1 MAKNITI
8 IGAGIVG
15 IATASYLRRDGHAVT
30 VVDMRPP
37 GEYTSFGNAGILS
50 PGSCVPQALPG
61 VLSKVPGYLSDPLG
75 PLAIRPAHFLKV
87 LPWFLRL
94 VAASRLSRVEQ
105 IADALRPLLQ
115 QTFDAYA
122 PLVQHAGVA
131 DMIRQTGYVVAYSSR
146 AALARDA
153 LPWKL
158 RRDRGVVVEEIDSAG
173 IKQHVPQLKGEYE
186 AGLYLPEQGYVTNP
200 ERLTKSL
207 AEQFMKDGGRIVQRK
222 VLDIEVSAEGP
233 RALVTDA
240 GNMALE
246 TLVICAGS
254 HSNEFTAKLGD
265 SVPLEAERGYHVTYS
280 DPQFTLPMPVFLPQQ
295 KVFITPMEMGLRIAG
310 QSEFAGN
317 EAEPNYARADV
328 LAKQM
333 QQIFPGI
340 SNVDSTRWMG
350 RRPSM
355 PDSLPVIGPAS
366 KMPNVWYAFGH
377 GHIGL
382 CGGAPTGRALA
393 DLIAGRTPDVNLVP
407 FSVTRF

>member
-30 VVDMRPP
+30 VVDRLPP
-37 GEYTSFGNAGILS
+37 GEYCSFGNAGILS

-61 VLSKVPGYLSDPLG
+61 VLGKVPGYLSDPLG
-75 PLAIRPAHFLKV
+75 PLAIRPGHFLKA

-105 IADALRPLLQ
+105 IADALRPLLK
-115 QTFDAYA
+115 QTFDAYR
-122 PLVQHAGVA
+122 PLVQHANVV
-131 DMIRQTGYVVAYSSR
+131 DLIRQTGYVVAYATR
-146 AALARDA
+146 AGLQRDA

-158 RRDRGVVVEEIDSAG
+158 RRHRGVLMEELDSAG
-173 IKQHVPQLKGEYE
+173 IKQKVPQLGGSYD
-186 AGLYLPEQGYVTNP
+186 AGLYLPEQGYVANP
-200 ERLTKSL
+200 ERLTKAL
-207 AEQFMKDGGRIVQRK
+207 AEQFQKDGGRILQRN
-222 VLDIEVSAEGP
+222 VLDIEVSPDGP

-254 HSNEFTAKLGD
+254 HSNDFASKCGD

-280 DPQFTLPMPVFLPQQ
+280 DPNFTLPMPVFLPQH
-295 KVFITPMEMGLRIAG
+295 KVFVTPMEMGLRIAG

-317 EAEPNYARADV
+317 DAEPNYARADV
-328 LAKQM
+328 LAAQM
-333 QQIFPGI
+333 QKIFPGI
-340 SNVDSTRWMG
+340 RNVDVTKWMG

-366 KMPNVWYAFGH
+366 SVPNVWYAFGH

-382 CGGAPTGRALA
+382 CGGAPTGKVIA
-393 DLIAGRTPDVNLVP
+393 DLMAGRPPSVDVAP
-407 FSVTRF
+407 FRVTRF